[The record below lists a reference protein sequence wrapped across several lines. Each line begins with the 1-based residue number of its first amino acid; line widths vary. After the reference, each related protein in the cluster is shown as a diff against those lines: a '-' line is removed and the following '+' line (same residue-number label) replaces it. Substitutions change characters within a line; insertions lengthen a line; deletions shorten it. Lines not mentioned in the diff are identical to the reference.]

1 MKKSLLLLTLI
12 AIACSSASAAGL
24 LLKRDPN
31 SYETV
36 NGISM
41 RNVWLL
47 DRFHY
52 GVNELQTDYEWCNT
66 KARTAVLQNGI
77 VYVARS
83 EAKQIITPNA
93 TGGNDTIMAAVVYR
107 FDAMTGEEMAPLD
120 VTLNGEP
127 YGVFLGANSI
137 GKDNFGHVW
146 VAPYT
151 SEKTADVP
159 LYQLNTETGEL
170 TLVATLNKGDVIA
183 RTDYVDLV
191 GDITLEEAECN
202 VMTPGSQVPTVYAW
216 HNDQGGDA
224 DTWDGFFSG
233 DPYMDFTEM
242 YPESQTQW
250 GYAPAC
256 RFVLGEDE
264 DTRYSGE
271 YFYIDG
277 FTTVPVLYMNDGT
290 IVDGFGSLTQE
301 EMDADSL
308 LMPKVGTNGIA
319 EFTLADRN
327 FISYSIGQYDA
338 PNSCQV
344 NICEL
349 GEGMSF
355 SGMQRYWTFP
365 ADGQGQTSD
374 GGLRIHPITVDYTTE
389 GGKDAVMILEYK
401 CYNGMGV
408 YMVGEGVTPDDPIQ
422 TAVPGDVDG
431 DGHVSSVDV
440 TALYNFL
447 LNGDTSSLVNG
458 DQDGDGHISSVDVTV
473 VYNIMLGITEK

>member
-1 MKKSLLLLTLI
+1 MKKFLLIITLVCL
-12 AIACSSASAAGL
+12 ACSSAMAGGK
-24 LLKRDPN
+24 LLKKDPN
-31 SYETV
+31 GYETV

-41 RNVWLL
+41 RNLWLL

-52 GVNELQTDYEWCNT
+52 GVSELERDFDWCNV
-66 KARTAVLQNGI
+66 KARTAVMQDGI

-83 EAKQIITPNA
+83 EAKQIIRPGA
-93 TGGNDTIMAAVVYR
+93 DGNDTIMSAVVYR
-107 FDAMTGEEMAPLD
+107 FDALTGEEMPTLD

-146 VAPYT
+146 IAPYT
-151 SEKTADVP
+151 SEKTADLP
-159 LYQLNTETGEL
+159 LYQLDIETGEL
-170 TLVATLNKGDVIA
+170 TLIATLNKGDVIA
-183 RTDYVDLV
+183 RTDYVDVV

-202 VMTPGSQVPTVYAW
+202 VMTPGSQVPTVYGW

-224 DTWDGFFSG
+224 DTWEGFFYG
-233 DPYMDFTEM
+233 DPYMDFVEM

-264 DTRYSGE
+264 DERYSGE
-271 YFYIDG
+271 TYYIDG
-277 FTTVPVLYMNDGT
+277 FTTVPTLYAKDGT
-290 IVDGFGSLTQE
+290 IIDGFGSLSQE
-301 EMDADSL
+301 EMEADSL
-308 LMPKVGTNGIA
+308 LMPDVGTNGIG
-319 EFTLADRN
+319 EFRLGDRN
-327 FISYSIGQYDA
+327 FIVYPIAQYNA
-338 PNSCQV
+338 PHSCQV

-349 GEGMSF
+349 GEGMAF

-374 GGLRIHPITVDYTTE
+374 SGLRIHPVITDYTTE
-389 GGKDAVMILEYK
+389 GGAEAALVFEYK

-408 YMVGEGVTPDDPIQ
+408 YVVGEGVVPDEPVV
-422 TAVPGDVDG
+422 AVPGDVNG
-431 DGHVSSVDV
+431 DGIVSSVDV

-447 LNGDTSSLVNG
+447 LNNDDSALVNG
-458 DQDGDGHISSVDVTV
+458 DQDNDGTITAGDIVII
-473 VYNIMLGITEK
+473 YNILLGN

>member
-1 MKKSLLLLTLI
+1 MKKSLLLLTLV

-24 LLKRDPN
+24 LLKKDPN
-31 SYETV
+31 GYEKV
-36 NGISM
+36 NGIGM
-41 RNVWLL
+41 RNLWLL

-52 GVNELQTDYEWCNT
+52 GVNELQNDFEWCNT
-66 KARTAVLQNGI
+66 KARTAVMQDGV

-83 EAKQIITPNA
+83 EAKQFIVPGAN
-93 TGGNDTIMAAVVYR
+93 GNDTIMGAVVYR

-127 YGVFLGANSI
+127 YGVFLGANTI

-151 SEKTADVP
+151 SEKTPDVP
-159 LYQLNTETGEL
+159 LYQLNIETGEL

-183 RTDYVDLV
+183 RTDYVDLI
-191 GDITLEEAECN
+191 GDITLEQAECN

-224 DTWDGFFSG
+224 DTWEGFFSG

-250 GYAPAC
+250 GYAPAS

-264 DTRYSGE
+264 DMRYSGE
-271 YFYIDG
+271 NFYIDG
-277 FTTVPVLYMNDGT
+277 FTTVPTLYASDGT
-290 IVDGFGSLTQE
+290 IVDGFGSLSQE
-301 EMDADSL
+301 EMQSDSL
-308 LMPKVGTNGIA
+308 LVPEVGCNGIA
-319 EFTLADRN
+319 EFKLGDRN
-327 FISYSIGQYDA
+327 FIVYPLHQYNA
-338 PNSCQV
+338 PGACEV

-374 GGLRIHPITVDYTTE
+374 SGLRIHPITADYTEE
-389 GGKDAVMILEYK
+389 GGKDAVLVFEYK

-408 YMVGEGVTPDDPIQ
+408 YVVGEGVTPDDPSPHSI
-422 TAVPGDVDG
+422 PGDVNG
-431 DGHVSSVDV
+431 DGNVTAADI
-440 TALYNFL
+440 TALYDFM
-447 LNGDTSSLVNG
+447 LNNDTSHIVHG
-458 DQDGDGHISSVDVTV
+458 DQTGDGIITAADITAVYSVL
-473 VYNIMLGITEK
+473 LGGE

>member
-1 MKKSLLLLTLI
+1 MKRTLLLLSLV
-12 AIACSSASAAGL
+12 ALVCSTAMAAGSL
-24 LLKRDPN
+24 LTRDPN

-41 RNVWLL
+41 RNLWLK

-52 GVNELQTDYEWCNT
+52 GPNELEKLDWCNT
-66 KARTAVLQNGI
+66 KARTATMQDGI

-83 EAKQIITPNA
+83 EAKQIIPQP
-93 TGGNDTIMAAVVYR
+93 GDTIMAAVIYR
-107 FDAMTGEEMAPLD
+107 FDAMTGEELAPLD

-127 YGVFLGANSI
+127 YGAFLGANTI

-151 SEKTADVP
+151 SEAATTVP
-159 LYQLNTETGEL
+159 IYQLNVETGEL
-170 TLVATLNKGDVIA
+170 TLRGNLNKGDVIA

-191 GDITLEEAECN
+191 GDITLEQAECN

-216 HNDQGGDA
+216 HNDQGGDI

-233 DPYMDFTEM
+233 DPYMDFTEF
-242 YPESQTQW
+242 YPENQTHW
-250 GYAPAC
+250 GFAPAS

-264 DTRYSGE
+264 DYRYSGE
-271 YFYIDG
+271 TFYIDG
-277 FTTVPVLYMNDGT
+277 FTTVPVLYANDGT
-290 IVDGFGSLTQE
+290 IIDGFGSLTQE

-308 LMPKVGTNGIA
+308 LMPKVGTNGIG
-319 EFTLADRN
+319 EFALADRN
-327 FISYSIGQYDA
+327 FIVYSLAQYDA

-349 GEGMSF
+349 GEGMAF
-355 SGMQRYWTFP
+355 NGMKRYWTFP

-374 GGLRIHPITVDYTTE
+374 SGLRIHPITTDYTTE
-389 GGKDAVMILEYK
+389 GGKEAVMILEYK

-422 TAVPGDVDG
+422 VAVPGDVNG

-440 TALYNFL
+440 TALYNYL
-447 LNGDTSSLVNG
+447 LDGNDTDLVNG
-458 DQDGDGHISSVDVTV
+458 DQDGDGHISSVDITV
-473 VYNIMLGITEK
+473 VYNIMLGNE